1 MMDPTVISAI
11 LALVGSLVG
20 TFGGI
25 IASSKLTEYRIKEL
39 EKKQDKHNQ
48 VIERTYKL
56 EERMELVEERQ
67 KVANHRIA
75 HKSRKDHGTD
85 SYSYDRR
92 WLHCRLSGLADSW
105 FNGSG
110 GGNFVAAYISGRPA
124 GNQRK

>member
-1 MMDPTVISAI
+1 MDPTVICAI

-48 VIERTYKL
+48 MIERTYKL

-75 HKSRKDHGTD
+75 DLEGKK
-85 SYSYDRR
+85 
-92 WLHCRLSGLADSW
+92 
-105 FNGSG
+105 
-110 GGNFVAAYISGRPA
+110 
-124 GNQRK
+124 

>member
-1 MMDPTVISAI
+1 MDPTVISAI

-25 IASSKLTEYRIKEL
+25 IASSKLTEYHRKEL

-67 KVANHRIA
+67 RVANHRISDLEG
-75 HKSRKDHGTD
+75 KK
-85 SYSYDRR
+85 
-92 WLHCRLSGLADSW
+92 
-105 FNGSG
+105 
-110 GGNFVAAYISGRPA
+110 
-124 GNQRK
+124 

>member
-1 MMDPTVISAI
+1 MDPTVISAI

-75 HKSRKDHGTD
+75 ELEGKK
-85 SYSYDRR
+85 
-92 WLHCRLSGLADSW
+92 
-105 FNGSG
+105 
-110 GGNFVAAYISGRPA
+110 
-124 GNQRK
+124 

>member
-75 HKSRKDHGTD
+75 DLEGKK
-85 SYSYDRR
+85 
-92 WLHCRLSGLADSW
+92 
-105 FNGSG
+105 
-110 GGNFVAAYISGRPA
+110 
-124 GNQRK
+124 

>member
-48 VIERTYKL
+48 MIERTYKL

-75 HKSRKDHGTD
+75 DLEGKK
-85 SYSYDRR
+85 
-92 WLHCRLSGLADSW
+92 
-105 FNGSG
+105 
-110 GGNFVAAYISGRPA
+110 
-124 GNQRK
+124 

>member
-1 MMDPTVISAI
+1 MDPTVISAI

-48 VIERTYKL
+48 VIERTYRL

-75 HKSRKDHGTD
+75 DLEEKKNVR
-85 SYSYDRR
+85 
-92 WLHCRLSGLADSW
+92 
-105 FNGSG
+105 
-110 GGNFVAAYISGRPA
+110 
-124 GNQRK
+124 